1 MSPQLR
7 AESMAGRKMKIAL
20 VPGSIGVAVKSQ
32 RELNDL
38 AQRHRFEAV
47 EPRTEEIAAMAP
59 AQLDE
64 LKADLVAKGLAW
76 AAAGLA
82 VDFRK
87 DETVFRDGLAKLPGL
102 AAALQRAGVTRV
114 GTWISPTH
122 GQLTY
127 RENFRLHTVRLAEI
141 ARVLEGNGLRLG
153 LEYVGTQLS
162 LVGNR
167 YPFLHTMAEAREL
180 IAEIGGRNVGLVL
193 DSWHW
198 WQAGDKAADITAL
211 KNADVVSVDVNDAP
225 AGLAKGQ
232 QKDGERELPLA
243 TGVIDLAGFLH
254 AVAGIG
260 YDGPMRAEPFNK
272 PLNALENEPACAAV
286 SAAMQR
292 AVALLKS

>member
-1 MSPQLR
+1 
-7 AESMAGRKMKIAL
+7 MKIAL

-38 AQRHRFEAV
+38 AHRHRFEAV
-47 EPRTEEIAAMAP
+47 EPRAEEIAAMAP
-59 AQLDE
+59 SQLDE
-64 LKADLVAKGLAW
+64 LKADLGAKRLAW

-87 DETVFRDGLAKLPGL
+87 DDAVFSAGMAKLPAW

-141 ARVLEGNGLRLG
+141 ARVLEGHGLRFG

-180 IAEIGGRNVGLVL
+180 IAEIGVRNVGLVL

-211 KNADVVSVDVNDAP
+211 KDADVVSVDVNDAP

-243 TGVIDLAGFLH
+243 TGVIDLAGFLQ
-254 AVAGIG
+254 ALSVIG

-272 PLNALENEPACAAV
+272 PLNALENEPACEAV